1 MNTALPTIGLA
12 LSGGGIKG
20 IAHLG
25 VIQAMEEH
33 GLKPSI
39 ISGVS
44 AGAVVGALY
53 ADNHSPRDIARFFQ
67 KSKFFQLVKVAI
79 PKKGF
84 MSSERFYRVLD
95 EMLRA
100 RTFEE
105 LQIPLVVNVT
115 DFTEG
120 KPAYFSTGPLLNVL
134 VASSSI
140 PILLNP
146 VEMHGKQYVDGGIFC
161 NLPAKVI
168 RSRCDKLIG
177 VHVNPITT
185 VKPLSSILEIA
196 ERAYHLTIQ
205 SNTLEEKQVCDLVIE
220 PIKAR
225 EFGMFDTSKSD
236 KLFQLGYDAA
246 MRVFDKQ
253 AKKLLK

>member
-1 MNTALPTIGLA
+1 MEKCIGLA
-12 LSGGGIKG
+12 LSGGGVKA

-33 GLKPSI
+33 GLKPGV

-53 ADNHSPRDIARFFQ
+53 ADGHSPKDIARFFQ
-67 KSKFFQLVKVAI
+67 ETKFFQLAKVAI

-84 MSSERFYRVLD
+84 ISSDRFYRVLND
-95 EMLRA
+95 MLRA

-115 DFTEG
+115 DFSEG
-120 KPAYFSTGPLLNVL
+120 KPAYFSSGALIDIL

-140 PILLNP
+140 PIVLNP
-146 VEMHGKQYVDGGIFC
+146 VEMYDKQYVDGGIFC
-161 NLPAKVI
+161 NLPARVI
-168 RSRCDKLIG
+168 RSRCEKLIG
-177 VHVNPITT
+177 VHVNPIIT
-185 VKPLSSILEIA
+185 VKPLTSILEIA
-196 ERAYHLTIQ
+196 ERAYHLTVQ

-220 PIKAR
+220 PTKAR
-225 EFGMFDTSKSD
+225 EFGMFDISKSE
-236 KLFQLGYDAA
+236 KIFEIGYEAG
-246 MRVFDKQ
+246 MYSLEKH
-253 AKKLLK
+253 AKKLLR